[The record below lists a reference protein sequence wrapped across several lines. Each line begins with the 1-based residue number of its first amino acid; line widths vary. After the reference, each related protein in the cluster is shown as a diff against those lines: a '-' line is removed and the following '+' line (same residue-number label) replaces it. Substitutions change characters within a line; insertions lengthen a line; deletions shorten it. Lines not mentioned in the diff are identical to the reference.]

1 MAEIELHPGTPYC
14 DVATLNRIAR
24 QQGLCLAI
32 AQASIYDEICQAVSL
47 PEQDVTALTR
57 AYLKRQELDPDD
69 GVACASLLRTKGWT
83 QGDLRYFAS
92 KGERLKRFQ
101 QRVFNDEVE
110 QHFLSRKLAHDQVT
124 YSLIRVR
131 DGDLAFELHQR
142 LLEGEA
148 DFATL
153 ASRYSEGA
161 ERTSGGQCG
170 PVPFDQA
177 HETVV
182 EKLRGCQ
189 EGELLEPFFL
199 VDIWLILRL
208 DLWEG
213 ARLDTAMRE
222 TLLEE
227 LFEQWL
233 QRRVNQLLAGQ
244 PPEPLPLH
252 LLERL

>member
-57 AYLKRQELDPDD
+57 AYLKHQELDPDD
-69 GVACASLLRTKGWT
+69 EETCAALLRAKGWT
-83 QGDLRYFAS
+83 QEDLRYFAS
-92 KGERLKRFQ
+92 KGERLNRFQ

-161 ERTSGGQCG
+161 ERTSGGICG

-208 DLWEG
+208 DRWEG
-213 ARLDTAMRE
+213 ARLDAAMRE
-222 TLLEE
+222 TLMEE

-244 PPEPLPLH
+244 PPEALPLH
-252 LLERL
+252 LLQRL

>member
-14 DVATLNRIAR
+14 DVVTLNRIAR

-32 AQASIYDEICQAVSL
+32 AQACIYDEICQAVSL
-47 PEQDVTALTR
+47 PEEDVTALTR
-57 AYLKRQELDPDD
+57 AYLERQELDPDD
-69 GVACASLLRTKGWT
+69 GEACAALLHAKGWT
-83 QGDLRYFAS
+83 QEDLRYFAS
-92 KGERLKRFQ
+92 KGERLARFQ

-131 DGDLAFELHQR
+131 DGDLAFESHQR

-161 ERTSGGQCG
+161 ERTSGGQYG

-189 EGELLEPFFL
+189 VGELLEPFFL

-208 DLWEG
+208 DRWEG
-213 ARLDTAMRE
+213 ARLDAAMRE

-244 PPEPLPLH
+244 PLEPLPLH

>member
-69 GVACASLLRTKGWT
+69 GVACAALLRTKGWT

-92 KGERLKRFQ
+92 KGERLARFQ

-142 LLEGEA
+142 LLEGEG

-208 DLWEG
+208 DRWEG
-213 ARLDTAMRE
+213 ARLDAAMRE
-222 TLLEE
+222 TLMEE

-252 LLERL
+252 LLQRL

>member
-1 MAEIELHPGTPYC
+1 MAEIELHPGTSYC

-47 PEQDVTALTR
+47 PEEDVTALTR
-57 AYLKRQELDPDD
+57 AYLERQELDPDD
-69 GVACASLLRTKGWT
+69 GEACAALLHAKGWT
-83 QGDLRYFAS
+83 QEDLRYFAS
-92 KGERLKRFQ
+92 KGERLARFQ

-148 DFATL
+148 DFAAL

-161 ERTSGGQCG
+161 ERTSGGRCG

-177 HETVV
+177 HATVV

-208 DLWEG
+208 DRWEG
-213 ARLDTAMRE
+213 ARLDAAMRE
-222 TLLEE
+222 TLMEE

-244 PPEPLPLH
+244 TPEPLPLH
-252 LLERL
+252 LLQRL

>member
-32 AQASIYDEICQAVSL
+32 AQATIYDEICQAVSV
-47 PEQDVTALTR
+47 PEEDVTALTR
-57 AYLKRQELDPDD
+57 AYLERQELDPDD
-69 GVACASLLRTKGWT
+69 GEACAALLHAKGWT
-83 QGDLRYFAS
+83 QEDLRYFAS
-92 KGERLKRFQ
+92 KGERLARFQ

-110 QHFLSRKLAHDQVT
+110 QHFLSRKLAHDKVT

-142 LLEGEA
+142 LLESEA

-208 DLWEG
+208 DRWEG

-222 TLLEE
+222 TLIEE

-252 LLERL
+252 LLQRL

>member
-14 DVATLNRIAR
+14 NVATLNRIAR

-32 AQASIYDEICQAVSL
+32 AQACIYDDICQAVQL
-47 PEQDVTALTR
+47 PEAEVTLLTR
-57 AYLKRQELDPDD
+57 AYLERQELDPDD
-69 GVACASLLRTKGWT
+69 GEACAALLRAKGWT
-83 QGDLRYFAS
+83 QEDLRYFAS
-92 KGERLKRFQ
+92 KGERLTRFQ

-142 LLEGEA
+142 LLEGEG

-177 HETVV
+177 HATVV
-182 EKLRGCQ
+182 EQLRGCR
-189 EGELLEPFFL
+189 EGELLAPFFL

-208 DLWEG
+208 EQWQG
-213 ARLDTAMRE
+213 ARLDDAMRS

-227 LFEQWL
+227 LFDQWL
-233 QRRVNQLLAGQ
+233 DQRITTLLEGRT
-244 PPEPLPLH
+244 PDPLPNH
-252 LLERL
+252 LLERA

>member
-47 PEQDVTALTR
+47 PEEEVTALTR
-57 AYLKRQELDPDD
+57 AYLERQELDPDD
-69 GVACASLLRTKGWT
+69 GEACAALLHAKGWT
-83 QGDLRYFAS
+83 QEDLRYFAS
-92 KGERLKRFQ
+92 KGERLTRFQ

-142 LLEGEA
+142 LLESEA

-161 ERTSGGQCG
+161 ERTSGGQYG

-199 VDIWLILRL
+199 VDVWLILRL
-208 DLWEG
+208 DRWEG

-252 LLERL
+252 LLQRL

>member
-1 MAEIELHPGTPYC
+1 MAEIELRPGTASC
-14 DVATLNRIAR
+14 NIATLNRLVQQQQLGIPIAR
-24 QQGLCLAI
+24 AL
-32 AQASIYDEICQAVSL
+32 IYDEICQAVVVS
-47 PEQDVTALTR
+47 QDDSDELVR
-57 AYLKRQELDPDD
+57 MYLDQQGVEASNADAVQAFLQSQGWSFDD
-69 GVACASLLRTKGWT
+69 LSYISSRW
-83 QGDLRYFAS
+83 
-92 KGERLKRFQ
+92 ERIERFQ
-101 QRVFNDEVE
+101 NQVFAEEVE
-110 QHFLSRKLAHDQVT
+110 RQFLSTKLSHDQVT
-124 YSLIRVR
+124 YSMIRVR

-142 LLEGEA
+142 LLDDEA
-148 DFATL
+148 SFAEL
-153 ASRYSEGA
+153 ASTFSEGP
-161 ERTSGGQCG
+161 ERDSAGVCG

-177 HETVV
+177 HATVV

-208 DLWEG
+208 DRWEG
-213 ARLDTAMRE
+213 ARLDAAMRE

-233 QRRVNQLLAGQ
+233 QRRVNQLLVGQ

>member
-32 AQASIYDEICQAVSL
+32 AQASVYDEICQAVPL
-47 PEQDVTALTR
+47 PDAKVTLLTR
-57 AYLKRQELDPDD
+57 AYLERQELDPDD
-69 GVACASLLRTKGWT
+69 EDACAALLRAKGWT
-83 QGDLRYFAS
+83 QEDLRYFAS
-92 KGERLKRFQ
+92 KGERLARFQ

-142 LLEGEA
+142 LLEGEG

-208 DLWEG
+208 DRWEG
-213 ARLDTAMRE
+213 ARLDAAMRV

-227 LFEQWL
+227 LFERWL
-233 QRRVNQLLAGQ
+233 ERRVNQLLAGQ

>member
-47 PEQDVTALTR
+47 PEEDVTALTR
-57 AYLKRQELDPDD
+57 AYLERQELDPDD
-69 GVACASLLRTKGWT
+69 GEACAALLRAKGWT
-83 QGDLRYFAS
+83 QEDLRYFAS
-92 KGERLKRFQ
+92 KGERLARFQ

-142 LLEGEA
+142 LLEGEG

-208 DLWEG
+208 DRWEG

-222 TLLEE
+222 TLMEE

-244 PPEPLPLH
+244 PPEALPLH
-252 LLERL
+252 LLQRL

>member
-1 MAEIELHPGTPYC
+1 M
-14 DVATLNRIAR
+14 
-24 QQGLCLAI
+24 
-32 AQASIYDEICQAVSL
+32 
-47 PEQDVTALTR
+47 
-57 AYLKRQELDPDD
+57 
-69 GVACASLLRTKGWT
+69 
-83 QGDLRYFAS
+83 
-92 KGERLKRFQ
+92 
-101 QRVFNDEVE
+101 FNDEVE

-148 DFATL
+148 DFAAL

-208 DLWEG
+208 DRWEG
-213 ARLDTAMRE
+213 ARLDAAMRE

-233 QRRVNQLLAGQ
+233 QRRVNQLLAGE

-252 LLERL
+252 LLQRL

>member
-1 MAEIELHPGTPYC
+1 MTEIELHPGTPYC

-47 PEQDVTALTR
+47 PEEDITALTR
-57 AYLKRQELDPDD
+57 AYLERQELDPDD
-69 GVACASLLRTKGWT
+69 GEACTTLLRAKGWT
-83 QGDLRYFAS
+83 QEDLRYFAS
-92 KGERLKRFQ
+92 KGERLNRFQ

-161 ERTSGGQCG
+161 ERTSGGRCG

-208 DLWEG
+208 DRWEG
-213 ARLDTAMRE
+213 ARLDAAMRV

-227 LFEQWL
+227 LFERWL
-233 QRRVNQLLAGQ
+233 ERRVNQLLAGQ

>member
-47 PEQDVTALTR
+47 PEEDITALTR
-57 AYLKRQELDPDD
+57 AYLERQELDPDD
-69 GVACASLLRTKGWT
+69 GEACTTLLRAKGWT
-83 QGDLRYFAS
+83 QEDLRYFAS
-92 KGERLKRFQ
+92 KGERLNRFR

-177 HETVV
+177 HATVV
-182 EKLRGCQ
+182 EQLRGCQ
-189 EGELLEPFFL
+189 EGELLAPFFL

-208 DLWEG
+208 EQWQG
-213 ARLDTAMRE
+213 ARLDDAMRS

-227 LFEQWL
+227 LFDQWL
-233 QRRVNQLLAGQ
+233 EQRITTLIEGRT
-244 PPEPLPLH
+244 PEPLPTH
-252 LLERL
+252 LLERV

>member
-69 GVACASLLRTKGWT
+69 GVACAALLRTKGWT

-131 DGDLAFELHQR
+131 NGDLAFELHQR

-161 ERTSGGQCG
+161 ERTSGGRCG

-199 VDIWLILRL
+199 EDIWVILRL
-208 DLWEG
+208 DHWEG
-213 ARLDTAMRE
+213 ARLDAAMRE
-222 TLLEE
+222 TLLDE

-233 QRRVNQLLAGQ
+233 ERRVDQLLAGQ
-244 PPEPLPLH
+244 TPDPLPLH

>member
-47 PEQDVTALTR
+47 PEEDVTALSR
-57 AYLKRQELDPDD
+57 AYLERQELDPDD
-69 GVACASLLRTKGWT
+69 GEACTTLLRAKGWT
-83 QGDLRYFAS
+83 QEDLRYFAS
-92 KGERLKRFQ
+92 KGERLARFQ

-142 LLEGEA
+142 LLEGEG

-161 ERTSGGQCG
+161 ERTSGGRCG

-208 DLWEG
+208 DRWEG

-222 TLLEE
+222 TLMEE

-233 QRRVNQLLAGQ
+233 QRRVNQLLTGQ